1 VVAERQAQ
9 RAAWSELRP
18 PPILGTPE
26 AGLEPRPAWEDEV
39 SEDASPPEAGE
50 PGCPRQWAIGREAD
64 SGGGRTPGHSLKG
77 QAASPGRR
85 RGRARVVPMGVR
97 LPAIAPGEVLVAE
110 NAGPNWT
117 PLFPILGGLVLD
129 EGVLLQ
135 HAATTAREYGIPAVI
150 NTQSATRRI
159 ADGEWVTVDGTSG
172 IVELELQDD
181 AASQGREVSK

>member
-1 VVAERQAQ
+1 M
-9 RAAWSELRP
+9 WSELRP

-39 SEDASPPEAGE
+39 SEAAAPPEE
-50 PGCPRQWAIGREAD
+50 N
-64 SGGGRTPGHSLKG
+64 HSLKG

-97 LPAIAPGEVLVAE
+97 LPAIAPGEVLVAA

-129 EGVLLQ
+129 GGVLLQ

-159 ADGEWVTVDGTSG
+159 TDGEWITVDGTRG

-181 AASQGREVSK
+181 AASPGREVRK